1 MSPMSPHK
9 IALLLIGFQ
18 KDYFDPDGIL
28 YPVVEESHRISGT
41 LEHTIQ
47 VIDAIIN
54 TSITI
59 VNTPI
64 VFSETY
70 HEIDNPM
77 GILKAIKDAEAFK
90 VGTSGAEI
98 LPQIQKYGDRIEIIP
113 GKLGF
118 NAFSNTELKDL
129 LVRKGI
135 ERLAIAGCVTSLCV
149 NATALAAKEN
159 GFEVTILSD
168 CTSSRT
174 PVEQDMFCKEIFPLF
189 TDVLDHNEF
198 AEGIVRDSD

>member
-1 MSPMSPHK
+1 MSSMSPHK

>member
-1 MSPMSPHK
+1 MSPMSPRNT
-9 IALLLIGFQ
+9 ALLLIGFQ
-18 KDYFDPDGIL
+18 RDYFDPDGIL
-28 YPVVEESHRISGT
+28 YSVVEESHRISGT

-47 VIDAIIN
+47 VIDSILD

-64 VFSETY
+64 VFSESY
-70 HEIDNPM
+70 HEIENPM

-90 VGTSGAEI
+90 VGTTGAET
-98 LPQIQKYGDRIEIIP
+98 LPQIEKYGDRIVIIP
-113 GKLGF
+113 GKRGF

-129 LVRKGI
+129 LVKKGI
-135 ERLAIAGCVTSLCV
+135 ERLVIAGCVTSLCV

-189 TDVLDHNEF
+189 TDVVDHNEF
-198 AEGIVRDSD
+198 AKAIVRDSD

>member
-1 MSPMSPHK
+1 MSPMSPMSPHK

-47 VIDAIIN
+47 VIDAILN

-189 TDVLDHNEF
+189 TSNPVTSQF
-198 AEGIVRDSD
+198 

>member
-1 MSPMSPHK
+1 MSSLSSCK
-9 IALLLIGFQ
+9 TALLLIGFQ

-28 YPVVEESHRISGT
+28 YSVVEESHRLSGT

-47 VIDAIIN
+47 VINAILD

-90 VGTSGAEI
+90 VGTTGAEI

-118 NAFSNTELKDL
+118 NAFSNTKLKEL
-129 LVRKGI
+129 LVKRGI

-189 TDVLDHNEF
+189 TDVVDHNEF
-198 AEGIVRDSD
+198 AKSIVRDFD

>member
-1 MSPMSPHK
+1 MSPVSPRNT
-9 IALLLIGFQ
+9 ALLLIGFQ
-18 KDYFDPDGIL
+18 RDYFDPDGIL
-28 YPVVEESHRISGT
+28 YSVVEESHRISGT

-47 VIDAIIN
+47 VIDSILD

-64 VFSETY
+64 VFSESY
-70 HEIDNPM
+70 HEIENPM

-90 VGTSGAEI
+90 VGTTGAET
-98 LPQIQKYGDRIEIIP
+98 LPQIEKYGDRIVIIP
-113 GKLGF
+113 GKRGF

-129 LVRKGI
+129 LVKKGI
-135 ERLAIAGCVTSLCV
+135 ERLVIAGCVTSLCV

-189 TDVLDHNEF
+189 TDVVDHNEF
-198 AEGIVRDSD
+198 AKAIVRDSD

>member
-1 MSPMSPHK
+1 MSPMSPRK

-28 YPVVEESHRISGT
+28 YSVVEESHRLSGT

-47 VIDAIIN
+47 VIDAILD

-90 VGTSGAEI
+90 VGTTGAEI
-98 LPQIQKYGDRIEIIP
+98 LPQIQKYGDRIKIIP

-118 NAFSNTELKDL
+118 NAFSNTKLKEL
-129 LVRKGI
+129 LVKRGI

-189 TDVLDHNEF
+189 TDVVDHNEF
-198 AEGIVRDSD
+198 AKNIVRDCD

>member
-1 MSPMSPHK
+1 MSSELTRK

-18 KDYFDPDGIL
+18 RDYFDPDGIL
-28 YPVVEESHRISGT
+28 YSVVEESHRLSGT

-47 VIDAIIN
+47 VIDAIID

-64 VFSETY
+64 VFSESY
-70 HEIDNPM
+70 HEIENPM

-90 VGTSGAEI
+90 AGTTGAEI

-113 GKLGF
+113 GKQGF

-129 LVRKGI
+129 LVKKGI
-135 ERLAIAGCVTSLCV
+135 ERLVIAGCVTSLCV

-168 CTSSRT
+168 CTSGRT

-189 TDVLDHNEF
+189 TDVVDHNEF
-198 AEGIVRDSD
+198 VKGIVRDSD

>member
-1 MSPMSPHK
+1 MSSLSPGK

-18 KDYFDPDGIL
+18 RDYFDPDGIL
-28 YPVVEESHRISGT
+28 YSVVEESHRLSGT

-47 VIDAIIN
+47 VIDAIIG

-64 VFSETY
+64 VFSESY

-77 GILKAIKDAEAFK
+77 GILKAIKDSEAFK
-90 VGTSGAEI
+90 VGTTGAEI
-98 LPQIQKYGDRIEIIP
+98 LPQIQNYGDRIEIIP

-129 LVRKGI
+129 LVEKGI

-189 TDVLDHNEF
+189 TDVVDHNEF
-198 AEGIVRDSD
+198 AKQIVRDAD